1 MLPKF
6 FFSQLY
12 TALPFVA
19 TIVLYFYFQPSI
31 HFSLSVLFFSCLVLG
46 FLCDAKITIKNS
58 QYIASHETNILFPVL
73 YVKFGPKICC
83 TIQFLFELLLAFLV
97 PLLFIEKLD
106 LAASSVISATLGA
119 SHFFAFYKNKK
130 FARNI

>member
-19 TIVLYFYFQPSI
+19 TIISYFYFQPTI

-58 QYIASHETNILFPVL
+58 QYIANHETNILFPTL
-73 YVKFGPKICC
+73 YARFGPRTGC
-83 TIQFLFELLLAFLV
+83 TIQFLFELLLVILV
-97 PLLFIEKLD
+97 PLFFIEKLD
-106 LAASSVISATLGA
+106 VAASSVISATLGA
-119 SHFFAFYKNKK
+119 SHFFAFYTNKK
-130 FARNI
+130 FVRNI